1 MWLVYRSN
9 RLDSKIAIGMYNF
22 CAKIWKTP
30 IQFSLNFIES
40 AKKEKTLNSLQ
51 GITYSNCSKDIPNSY
66 EPREEKV
73 TQPKQP
79 NIPIINS
86 PISILTADSSP
97 SNNISTAR
105 IGPFSVTRMPVE
117 FPNHPIKN
125 TQNVNNNTSKD
136 KTVIVN
142 NKQSVGHSFS
152 NPPISPSN
160 RSISDQILYK

>member
-1 MWLVYRSN
+1 
-9 RLDSKIAIGMYNF
+9 
-22 CAKIWKTP
+22 
-30 IQFSLNFIES
+30 
-40 AKKEKTLNSLQ
+40 
-51 GITYSNCSKDIPNSY
+51 
-66 EPREEKV
+66 
-73 TQPKQP
+73 
-79 NIPIINS
+79 
-86 PISILTADSSP
+86 LTADSSP